1 MGHHHFLDLME
12 IWYLETCRLWSSTP
26 PMCSLYRL
34 MHFGCGTLSK
44 GTSLLV
50 PSLDRGLTVF
60 LLHVCCHC
68 DNVIV
73 FLTDQQ
79 LVSLG
84 QNLRGF
90 PGVTS
95 WSLSVAWMGHQ
106 TDDFASSFQCAHIL
120 FLSFHRGVQAKW
132 RGCHEGTC
140 NLEAPEIAL
149 QHQEWHWVHDPTQ
162 SQGGECG
169 VVRDNVPVMISLYR
183 FSIYIQ
189 NPGWQMACL
198 PLIVHIWPIAITISA
213 G

>member
-1 MGHHHFLDLME
+1 MKFNTAYVLIVSVDAFWLWDFVKRHVTPCSISWQRSHCISPPCLLLLWQYYCLSNGPA
-12 IWYLETCRLWSSTP
+12 TC
-26 PMCSLYRL
+26 
-34 MHFGCGTLSK
+34 
-44 GTSLLV
+44 LLGSE
-50 PSLDRGLTVF
+50 PQR
-60 LLHVCCHC
+60 
-68 DNVIV
+68 
-73 FLTDQQ
+73 
-79 LVSLG
+79 
-84 QNLRGF
+84 F

-95 WSLSVAWMGHQ
+95 WSPSVAWMGHQ
-106 TDDFASSFQCAHIL
+106 TGDFSSSFQSAHIL